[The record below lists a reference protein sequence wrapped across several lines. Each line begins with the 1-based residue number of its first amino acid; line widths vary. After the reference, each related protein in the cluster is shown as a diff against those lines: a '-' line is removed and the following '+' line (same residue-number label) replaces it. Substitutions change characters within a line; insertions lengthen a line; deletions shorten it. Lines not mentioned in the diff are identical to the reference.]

1 MKNVLFLSMIIAL
14 LLMPVVAAAAD
25 QTVVMEIK
33 GMTCEVCTVAVKKAL
48 VDVPGV
54 KSVKVSFD
62 EKKAWVTLEKPVAD
76 DILNDAVKKAGEY
89 EGKVIERK

>member
-1 MKNVLFLSMIIAL
+1 MKKVLLLSMIIAL
-14 LLMPVVAAAAD
+14 LLVPVVVVAVD

-48 VDVPGV
+48 ADVPGV

-62 EKKAWVTLEKPVAD
+62 EKRHGLLLRSWLRTTC
-76 DILNDAVKKAGEY
+76 
-89 EGKVIERK
+89 